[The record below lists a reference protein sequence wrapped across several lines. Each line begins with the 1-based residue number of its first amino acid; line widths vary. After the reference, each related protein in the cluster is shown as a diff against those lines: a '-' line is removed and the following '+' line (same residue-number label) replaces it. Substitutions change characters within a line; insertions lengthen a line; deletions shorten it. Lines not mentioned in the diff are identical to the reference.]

1 MKIFAINN
9 AQCNQC
15 KQCYIAC
22 PVKAIKVINNDIS
35 INYDECIACGLC
47 FKACK
52 QAAVT
57 INVDTQK
64 INEYIETARQ
74 VKEQNK
80 RIENLEA
87 ENKSLRQDIEKSD
100 NRLHVLINKLSVAVV
115 AVNRNN
121 RILFANEAF
130 VQLLDYELRQKAA
143 GITGL
148 ENIPFE
154 NMLKED
160 IHETFQ
166 NALHN
171 DEGIT
176 AMDVEINHTL
186 YGLSIYPLKKEGAV
200 IALLRNLSD
209 IQIARDEIEARINNV
224 IDQNMAMVQNIG
236 FLMGEE
242 TAKTTKILN
251 SITQSITSG
260 LKR

>member
-148 ENIPFE
+148 ENLPFE

-160 IHETFQ
+160 IR
-166 NALHN
+166 A
-171 DEGIT
+171 
-176 AMDVEINHTL
+176 
-186 YGLSIYPLKKEGAV
+186 
-200 IALLRNLSD
+200 
-209 IQIARDEIEARINNV
+209 
-224 IDQNMAMVQNIG
+224 NIIG
-236 FLMGEE
+236 MFYKNPYV
-242 TAKTTKILN
+242 T
-251 SITQSITSG
+251 
-260 LKR
+260 

>member
-1 MKIFAINN
+1 MKIFAINKE
-9 AQCNQC
+9 QCNQC

-22 PVKAIKVINNDIS
+22 PVKAIKITSREVS

-74 VKEQNK
+74 VKEQFK

-87 ENKSLRQDIEKSD
+87 ENKSLRQDIEKID
-100 NRLHVLINKLSVAVV
+100 NRLHTLINKIPIAVV

-121 RILFANEAF
+121 RILFSNDAF
-130 VQLLDYELRQKAA
+130 IRLLDYESQQKATD
-143 GITGL
+143 INGL
-148 ENIPFE
+148 EGVSFE
-154 NMLKED
+154 NMLNDDVFEA
-160 IHETFQ
+160 FQ

-171 DEGIT
+171 NEET
-176 AMDVEINHTL
+176 TVMDVKINDTL
-186 YGLSIYPLKKEGAV
+186 YGLSIHPLKKEGAV

-209 IQIARDEIEARINNV
+209 IQIARDEIEARINSV

-251 SITQSITSG
+251 SITQSITFG
-260 LKR
+260 LKQ